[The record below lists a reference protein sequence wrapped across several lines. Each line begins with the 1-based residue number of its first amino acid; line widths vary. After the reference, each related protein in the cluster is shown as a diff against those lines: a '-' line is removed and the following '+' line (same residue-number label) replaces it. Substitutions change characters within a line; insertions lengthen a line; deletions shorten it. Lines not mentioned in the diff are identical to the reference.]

1 MQCGNTIQNTT
12 ISEVSFHSTIR
23 KVLYSILLSYTV
35 TFYEYSYILCHALCA
50 HNTMKKKKIR
60 HIANRSMFELYSYLD
75 NRGLQCINVKSSLKQ
90 NKDCQIPISENDA
103 LVTYTGAKIIILRI
117 PPMKEESSV
126 KTKPKL
132 SSLKRVFPFFKGH
145 GQQLIYAVILVVLT
159 TGLTSSLPLVFRQLL
174 DKAIPSGV
182 IGQILTIGLV
192 YLGLLILQ
200 GGFQYIQSL
209 IVGYMGIEIV
219 NDVKKKILKHILE
232 LPISFYDKH
241 VPGKLMSRIENDSQ
255 KLFMLFSSIG
265 LNFIWAIM
273 NILIA
278 FAIMFAVNAKLT
290 LVVIALVPIFAATA
304 LFYYKVMRPM
314 FREERELYSH
324 ITGFL
329 GEHLK
334 SIPVLRNLNNLDWSR
349 QKNTD
354 VNQNYFK
361 LNIKIH
367 GIEQITWFL
376 IMLLPQ
382 LIVVLILHRSVSWIK
397 TGAITIG
404 TIWMFVQYLM
414 MAIEPLIMISEQ
426 IGEIQRALGASDRI
440 FEILDTESEL
450 LDGTEDKDFTFE
462 DEIIFEDVSFAYDPD
477 KPVLKNFN
485 LTIKKGTTLAIV
497 GPTGSGKTTT
507 ISLLTRFY
515 DPQEGRITIDG
526 HDLRSVSR
534 KRLRSKMSLV
544 LQDIYLFPGTI
555 MDNLRVLRQDI
566 PIENAVKATEIMGI
580 EKIIAKMPKG
590 FDTPVAEEGGNLS
603 FGERQLLS
611 FSRALTFDPEIL
623 IMDEA
628 TSSVDPYTE
637 EKIQQSMMKL
647 LKGRTS
653 IIIAHRLSTIVH
665 ADKIVVVKDGTIA
678 EQGTHNELL
687 ALDKE
692 YANLYRTQMGAHH
705 AE

>member
-1 MQCGNTIQNTT
+1 
-12 ISEVSFHSTIR
+12 
-23 KVLYSILLSYTV
+23 
-35 TFYEYSYILCHALCA
+35 
-50 HNTMKKKKIR
+50 
-60 HIANRSMFELYSYLD
+60 
-75 NRGLQCINVKSSLKQ
+75 
-90 NKDCQIPISENDA
+90 
-103 LVTYTGAKIIILRI
+103 
-117 PPMKEESSV
+117 
-126 KTKPKL
+126 
-132 SSLKRVFPFFKGH
+132 
-145 GQQLIYAVILVVLT
+145 
-159 TGLTSSLPLVFRQLL
+159 
-174 DKAIPSGV
+174 
-182 IGQILTIGLV
+182 
-192 YLGLLILQ
+192 
-200 GGFQYIQSL
+200 
-209 IVGYMGIEIV
+209 
-219 NDVKKKILKHILE
+219 
-232 LPISFYDKH
+232 
-241 VPGKLMSRIENDSQ
+241 
-255 KLFMLFSSIG
+255 
-265 LNFIWAIM
+265 
-273 NILIA
+273 
-278 FAIMFAVNAKLT
+278 
-290 LVVIALVPIFAATA
+290 
-304 LFYYKVMRPM
+304 
-314 FREERELYSH
+314 
-324 ITGFL
+324 
-329 GEHLK
+329 
-334 SIPVLRNLNNLDWSR
+334 
-349 QKNTD
+349 
-354 VNQNYFK
+354 
-361 LNIKIH
+361 
-367 GIEQITWFL
+367 
-376 IMLLPQ
+376 
-382 LIVVLILHRSVSWIK
+382 
-397 TGAITIG
+397 
-404 TIWMFVQYLM
+404 
-414 MAIEPLIMISEQ
+414 
-426 IGEIQRALGASDRI
+426 
-440 FEILDTESEL
+440 
-450 LDGTEDKDFTFE
+450 FE

-555 MDNLRVLRQDI
+555 LDNLRVLRQDI
-566 PIENAVKATEIMGI
+566 SIENAVKATEIMGI

-628 TSSVDPYTE
+628 TSSVDRYTE
-637 EKIQQSMMKL
+637 EKIQRSMMKL